1 VRHEAE
7 AGTGG
12 GAVVWAL
19 RLQKQGFKRVFLFD
33 STPPRLY
40 YTAPMSRDRAQELEV
55 AALVA
60 RAAPVDFEIGLDELT
75 RIAPLLARAG
85 GVASGQFRFHRFV
98 DSGPGAAFDAADGL
112 VSAHLVLTCQRCLGD
127 MDFEIAEHCALAF
140 VEDEATAADVP
151 ATHDPVVM
159 RQGRVALDELVEEQL
174 LLALPLV
181 AMHADASV
189 CKRRLAASL
198 QGEAAKPHE
207 PKQRPFAGL
216 RDLMKK

>member
-1 VRHEAE
+1 
-7 AGTGG
+7 
-12 GAVVWAL
+12 
-19 RLQKQGFKRVFLFD
+19 
-33 STPPRLY
+33 
-40 YTAPMSRDRAQELEV
+40 MSRDRAQELEV

-85 GVASGQFRFHRFV
+85 GRASGQFRFLRFA
-98 DSGPGAAFDAADGL
+98 DSGPDAAFDAAEGM
-112 VSAHLVLTCQRCLGD
+112 VSARLVLTCQRCLGEVD
-127 MDFEIAEHCALAF
+127 VEVAEHCALAF
-140 VEDEATAADVP
+140 VEDDAAAAEVP

-181 AMHADASV
+181 AMHSDASV
-189 CKRRLAASL
+189 CERQLAASSK
-198 QGEAAKPHE
+198 GEEAGPEE